1 MTTNCQFF
9 DKQTFD
15 GSTPQSEQ
23 DFWQFSQMVCSST
36 LDSDV
41 DIISTMPNYITKIT
55 IPDNQDKVFYFSQTI
70 DIGQVI
76 SLAFFIIALGVLIV
90 VGTKSIIYHHL

>member
-15 GSTPQSEQ
+15 GSAPLSEQ
-23 DFWQFSQMVCSST
+23 DYWQFSQMVCSLT
-36 LDSDV
+36 LDSTDL
-41 DIISTMPNYITKIT
+41 PNYITKIT

-70 DIGQVI
+70 DIGQII

>member
-36 LDSDV
+36 LDSTDL
-41 DIISTMPNYITKIT
+41 PNYITKIT

-70 DIGQVI
+70 DIGQII